1 MKPSARISPP
11 HRSRLLTLLVAL
23 VSLLGGCSS
32 GPGGAAT
39 EGRAGPLAVPVTV
52 AKVVAKDV
60 PIQIRAIGNVQ
71 PYSSVT
77 VKSQVKGQIAEVHFQ
92 EGQRVAHGDLL
103 FTIDPRPFE
112 ATLRQAE
119 ANLARDLAEANNA
132 KVEAGRRERLL
143 AQGFVSRDEY
153 DQAQT
158 QAVSLE
164 AAVRADRAAVEN
176 AKLELQYCYIRSL
189 IDGRVGQI
197 LVHAGNIVKDNDT
210 TLAVINQ
217 IRPVYVSFSVPEQ
230 DLPEIHRRATE
241 QTLAVQAF
249 IGKDDADPVAGEL
262 SFIDNTVD
270 TATGTIL
277 LKGRFKN
284 EDEALWPGQFV
295 DVALILGVHRNA
307 VVIPAAA
314 VQTGQQGLYVFVVGS
329 DMVATTKPVVVGA
342 SVGPNIV
349 VEQGLQPN
357 ETVVTDGQVRL
368 APNMKVEI
376 KDAAAPSTPSSV
388 PTA

>member
-1 MKPSARISPP
+1 MKPSARTSSP
-11 HRSRLLTLLVAL
+11 HRPRLLTLLVAL
-23 VSLLGGCSS
+23 VPLLGGCSS

-39 EGRAGPLAVPVTV
+39 GERAGPLAVPVTV

-77 VKSQVKGQIAEVHFQ
+77 VKSQVKGQVAEVHFE

-103 FTIDPRPFE
+103 FTIDPRPFQ
-112 ATLRQAE
+112 AALRQAE

-249 IGKDDADPVAGEL
+249 IGKDDADPVAGDL

-270 TATGTIL
+270 TTTGTIL

-314 VQTGQQGLYVFVVGS
+314 VQTGQEGLYVFVVGS

-342 SVGPNIV
+342 SVGADII

-376 KDAAAPSTPSSV
+376 KDAAAPSTPNSV
-388 PTA
+388 PSA

>member
-1 MKPSARISPP
+1 MNPSVRIPRP
-11 HRSRLLTLLVAL
+11 LLPRLLTLLVAL
-23 VSLLGGCSS
+23 LPLLGACSS
-32 GPGGAAT
+32 GSGDAAT
-39 EGRAGPLAVPVTV
+39 DGRRGAQPVPVTV
-52 AKVVAKDV
+52 AKVEAKDV
-60 PIQIRAIGNVQ
+60 PTQIRAIGNVE

-112 ATLRQAE
+112 AALRQAE

-132 KVEAGRRERLL
+132 KIEAGRRERLL

-158 QAVSLE
+158 QAASLE
-164 AAVRADRAAVEN
+164 AAARADRAAVEN

-197 LVHAGNIVKDNDT
+197 LVHAGNVVKDNDT

-217 IRPVYVSFSVPEQ
+217 IRPAYVSFSVPEQ
-230 DLPEIHRRATE
+230 DLPEIHRRAAE
-241 QTLAVQAF
+241 QKLAVQAF
-249 IGKDDADPVAGEL
+249 IGKDNADPIVGDL
-262 SFIDNTVD
+262 SFINNTVD

-277 LKGRFKN
+277 LKGLFKN

-295 DVALILGVHRNA
+295 DVALVLGVHRNA
-307 VVIPAAA
+307 VVVPAAA
-314 VQTGQQGLYVFVVGS
+314 VQTGQQGRYVFVVGS
-329 DMVATTKPVVVGA
+329 DMVATIKPVVVGT
-342 SVGPNIV
+342 SVGHDIV
-349 VEQGLQPN
+349 IEQGLQPN

-376 KDAAAPSTPSSV
+376 KDAAAPSTPNSAPS
-388 PTA
+388 T

>member
-1 MKPSARISPP
+1 
-11 HRSRLLTLLVAL
+11 
-23 VSLLGGCSS
+23 
-32 GPGGAAT
+32 
-39 EGRAGPLAVPVTV
+39 VPVTV

-77 VKSQVKGQIAEVHFQ
+77 VKSQVKGQVAEVHFE

-112 ATLRQAE
+112 AALRQAE

-249 IGKDDADPVAGEL
+249 IGKDEADPVAGDL

-270 TATGTIL
+270 TTTGTIL

-314 VQTGQQGLYVFVVGS
+314 VQTGQEGLYVFVVGS

-342 SVGPNIV
+342 SVGADII

-376 KDAAAPSTPSSV
+376 KDAAAPSTPNSV
-388 PTA
+388 PSA